1 MDKNYTKDEIS
12 SKDGLLTDSEDKV
25 DIDYVIKKAYGNQAT
40 TREEKNKENQ
50 KESDEIIDLFKDKL
64 KEDDFNNE
72 ELSNQVDEKIK
83 SIDDLLKDTNDD
95 FYSLVDSMYKDEE
108 GDEKE

>member
-1 MDKNYTKDEIS
+1 MIN
-12 SKDGLLTDSEDKV
+12 
-25 DIDYVIKKAYGNQAT
+25 VI
-40 TREEKNKENQ
+40 
-50 KESDEIIDLFKDKL
+50 
-64 KEDDFNNE
+64 
-72 ELSNQVDEKIK
+72 DEKIK

>member
-1 MDKNYTKDEIS
+1 MEF
-12 SKDGLLTDSEDKV
+12 L
-25 DIDYVIKKAYGNQAT
+25 
-40 TREEKNKENQ
+40 
-50 KESDEIIDLFKDKL
+50 DEIIDLFKDKL